1 MQKKTITIDKEKCK
15 KDGLCSRVCGVRI
28 FSHKKKETPKLQNTE
43 NCVLCGECI
52 AICPS
57 GAISHN
63 ILDRSRFKRIENLV
77 PVDADVVASL
87 LCQRRSVRVYKKE
100 QIPQSELEEI
110 VSIAGFAPTSAHGGE
125 GWVRSCVIVSGE
137 EHMRIVRD
145 LTAEYMKKLAKLLE
159 SLMVRIVARWN
170 PKTRVGRSLLP
181 DIHMRLEEIEKGCDA
196 ITYNAPHALF
206 FHSPKYSPNP
216 EVTCDS
222 ALYTVMLLAHAKG
235 MGTCW
240 NGWLTRAANGFRIKS
255 FTALRELLGFPSHH
269 EVYSA
274 ATLGYRGIEL
284 HSIPHRET
292 KVSFIGR
299 ANKSI

>member
-1 MQKKTITIDKEKCK
+1 MQEKTVTIDKEKCK
-15 KDGLCSRVCGVRI
+15 KDGLCSKVCGVRI
-28 FSHKKKETPKLQNTE
+28 YLHNKKEYPRVQNTE

-57 GAISHN
+57 GAINHN
-63 ILDRSRFKRIENLV
+63 ILDKSCFRKIKDLV
-77 PVDADVVASL
+77 PVDIEVVASL
-87 LCQRRSVRVYKKE
+87 LRQRRSVRVYRKE

-170 PKTRVGRSLLP
+170 PKTRVGRSLLS
-181 DIHMRLEEIEKGCDA
+181 DIHMRLEEIEKGRDA

-216 EVTCDS
+216 EVTLHSNASCTRKGDGD
-222 ALYTVMLLAHAKG
+222 LLERLAHESSQRIQNQVIYCAEG
-235 MGTCW
+235 AA
-240 NGWLTRAANGFRIKS
+240 WL
-255 FTALRELLGFPSHH
+255 P
-269 EVYSA
+269 
-274 ATLGYRGIEL
+274 
-284 HSIPHRET
+284 
-292 KVSFIGR
+292 
-299 ANKSI
+299 